1 MKSLDAVVVIVAGFV
16 VVVIVAGFVVI
27 AAILLLLFSFCV
39 NHFYDD
45 LIKYIRQ
52 LLQIVFTLPSILF
65 LSYW

>member
-27 AAILLLLFSFCV
+27 AAILLLLLSFCV
-39 NHFYDD
+39 NHFYND
-45 LIKYIRQ
+45 LIKYTRK
-52 LLQIVFTLPSILF
+52 LLQIVLTLPSILF

>member
-1 MKSLDAVVVIVAGFV
+1 MKSLDAVVISVAGFV
-16 VVVIVAGFVVI
+16 VALVVI
-27 AAILLLLFSFCV
+27 AAILLLLLLFSFCV

-52 LLQIVFTLPSILF
+52 LLQIVLTLPSILF